1 MVRFTSMHPPATEPY
16 ACVPQANRCSSKAR
30 FVDAALPVL
39 MQAFRLPDQEH
50 CAQPSLL
57 FALRVVVPSTAQSR
71 QIVLQQMP
79 HIPRR
84 CKCLKQTS
92 DGTQPTAGK
101 LGTVLRAQANGAV
114 FKRWQ
119 RESILACH

>member
-1 MVRFTSMHPPATEPY
+1 MVRFTSMHPPATETF
-16 ACVPQANRCSSKAR
+16 ACVSQANRCSSKAR
-30 FVDAALPVL
+30 LVDAALPVL

-84 CKCLKQTS
+84 C
-92 DGTQPTAGK
+92 
-101 LGTVLRAQANGAV
+101 
-114 FKRWQ
+114 
-119 RESILACH
+119 II